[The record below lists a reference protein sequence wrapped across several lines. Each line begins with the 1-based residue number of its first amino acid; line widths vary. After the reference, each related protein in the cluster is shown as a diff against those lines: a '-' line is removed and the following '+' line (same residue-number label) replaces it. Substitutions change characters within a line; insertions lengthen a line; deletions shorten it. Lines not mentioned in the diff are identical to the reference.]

1 MDSQKSSLLSLYQI
15 TAYLSLLFSLL
26 SSLSF
31 LGICCCGSV
40 CCNINSGLSLK
51 HNHTLVLA
59 VTILGSGGTNGQ
71 PLWDAW
77 AYSYK
82 FSQDTVDIQYTGT
95 RTDVALDLYRK
106 GEIDYC
112 GLDIALPKEQKDMIQ
127 LPFVATATAFVYHLD
142 GLDPANDSLVLDRPT
157 LGRMYSG
164 SIVTWDHPAIAALNP
179 DLHKQGK
186 LPHLNITYTFFPGV
200 SYGQNQVVG
209 TALSSFSDEFKAAL
223 EKGGDLFENLP
234 PVLQGRAVPA
244 SSIAERSSFVKVRFT
259 SHEFGATTA

>member
-1 MDSQKSSLLSLYQI
+1 MCVILFFWIHKRFLFSLYQIKVYQKSSLSWHV
-15 TAYLSLLFSLL
+15 
-26 SSLSF
+26 
-31 LGICCCGSV
+31 CCGV
-40 CCNINSGLSLK
+40 CCGLSRS
-51 HNHTLVLA
+51 NTTTLVLA
-59 VTILGSGGTNGQ
+59 VTILGSGGTNAQ

-112 GLDIALPKEQKDMIQ
+112 GLDIGLPKDQKDMIQ

-164 SIVTWDHPAIAALNP
+164 SIVTWDDPAIAALNP

-209 TALSSFSDEFKAAL
+209 TALSSFSDDFKAAL
-223 EKGGDLFENLP
+223 EKAGNLFENLP
-234 PVLQGRAVPA
+234 PVLQGRAMSA
-244 SSIAERSSFVKVRFT
+244 SAIAERSSFVKVRFT